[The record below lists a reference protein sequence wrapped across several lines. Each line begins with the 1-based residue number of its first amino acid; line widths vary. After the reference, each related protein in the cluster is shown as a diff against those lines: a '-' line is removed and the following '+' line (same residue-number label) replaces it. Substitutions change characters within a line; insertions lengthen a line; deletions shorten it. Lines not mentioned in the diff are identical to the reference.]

1 MRVSTKVRYATSA
14 ILDIALFGKEKAV
27 SISIISRRQKI
38 SKDYLEQLFRKLK
51 IAQIITSQK
60 GVYGGYKLNRKPEDI
75 TLKNIFEA
83 VGEPTKPVFCLTDI
97 TACQNAKSCLTRTFW
112 QELEQSINKFLQEKT
127 IAELMIR

>member
-1 MRVSTKVRYATSA
+1 MKVSTKVRYATSA
-14 ILDIALFGKEKAV
+14 ILDIALFGQEKAV

-75 TLKNIFEA
+75 TLKKGSIF
-83 VGEPTKPVFCLTDI
+83 
-97 TACQNAKSCLTRTFW
+97 
-112 QELEQSINKFLQEKT
+112 
-127 IAELMIR
+127 